1 MTIFDVLQVV
11 CGLALFLYGMSVM
24 SDGLK
29 KSAGSRLKSIL
40 GRMTSNP
47 VKGFLLGVGI
57 TAVVQSSSAT
67 TVMIVGFVNS
77 GTMTLAQSVSV
88 IMGANVGAAAT
99 YWLTALSA
107 LGGGLGSLSTAV
119 EWLKPSSWMP
129 ILAIVGA
136 GIRMF
141 SKRGKSRDIA
151 TILLGFS
158 VLMVGMDLMSSGA
171 GVLEENEGFREAM
184 VLFENPLFGM
194 LAGIVI
200 TAAVQS
206 SAASVGILQ
215 SLAMTGAISVG
226 AAIPIILGQNI
237 GTCIT
242 AMLSSIGAGK
252 DAKRSAFIH
261 LYFNVIGGI
270 FYLALY
276 WILSSLIEI
285 PFLSGAIDAFGIA
298 GVHTVF
304 KFLYVALLAP
314 FSQLLVRLA
323 EATVRDKGS
332 DKATVNLLDER
343 LMNTPA
349 VAVNRATE
357 VTGNMAQLAVEG
369 LQKSMALIDAYD
381 AKTAAEVREME
392 EKVDLYED
400 GIGTYLVKLSSF
412 NTGVSDSH
420 QITKLLH
427 LIGDFERISDHS
439 VNIVESAE
447 EMAEKKIVFSAEANR
462 ELSVLR
468 AAVSEI
474 LDLAYRSFLYND
486 LRTALEV
493 EPLEQ
498 VVDDLREQIKRN
510 HILRLQKSEC
520 TMEHGFV
527 LSDLLTNFERVSDH
541 CSNIAGCV
549 LEIQHDELDMHRYLE
564 QMKEGSP
571 EFDRMYKEFSEK
583 YALVQTSN
591 GESRIKG

>member
-332 DKATVNLLDER
+332 DKETVNLLDER